1 MRSLRILL
9 AAAEPPLP
17 EGSAVGR
24 WNYSLIRGLVNR
36 GHRVTAFV
44 ACHNSE
50 DELETGRIFPKT
62 QYDVRC
68 YAVPRR
74 VGIGA
79 KVDTLRRPHSYSFS
93 RKFSDELHA
102 ECKLDHDVLHLE
114 GTWSGWLGLDCN
126 TSKAILN
133 VHNLFS
139 TDWVLRRSL
148 GWNERFRRSL
158 CVRAERKLI
167 RSYPTLLAVSPQLAE
182 EVRLIAPR
190 SKVHFVPLTLD
201 VDNYS
206 YIPKHRRPAEPVI
219 GLIGSM
225 NWHPSRSAA
234 ERLLTRL
241 WPAIRRKFANA
252 RVEITG
258 RDARRVLHQFVNVPG
273 VEIRENVA
281 VTKPYFENAAIL
293 LYAPETGS
301 GVKVKV
307 LEAFA
312 YGVPVVTTPDGVE
325 GIEAKD
331 GVHAGIHGTDEGLI
345 ERSIQLLSNPALQET
360 QRIAARSLLET
371 NHSPDSVLQ
380 RLEECYSI

>member
-9 AAAEPPLP
+9 ATTEPPLP

-24 WNYSLIRGLVNR
+24 WYYLLIRGLVTR

-44 ACHNSE
+44 VCNCAE
-50 DELETGRIFPKT
+50 EGVETDRIFPKNE
-62 QYDVRC
+62 YDVRC
-68 YAVPRR
+68 YPVPQRT
-74 VGIGA
+74 GMGS
-79 KVDTLRRPHSYSFS
+79 KVETLRRPHSYAFS
-93 RKFSDELHA
+93 RKFFDELRA
-102 ECKLDHDVLHLE
+102 ECKLDYDVLHLE
-114 GTWSGWLGLDCN
+114 GTWSGWLGLNCN
-126 TSKAILN
+126 TAKTILN

-139 TDWVLRRSL
+139 IDWVRRRSPA
-148 GWNERFRRSL
+148 WNERFRRSL

-167 RSYPTLLAVSPQLAE
+167 RSYPTLLAVSPQLAQR
-182 EVRLIAPR
+182 VHLIAPR
-190 SKVHFVPLTLD
+190 SKVHFLPLSLD
-201 VDNYS
+201 LDNYS
-206 YIPKHRRPAEPVI
+206 YIPKDRRPAEPVV

-225 NWHPSRSAA
+225 NWYPSRSAA

-241 WPAIRRKFANA
+241 WPGIRRKFANA
-252 RVEITG
+252 RLEITG
-258 RDARRVLHQFVNVPG
+258 RDARRVLHKFVNVPG

-281 VTKPYFENAAIL
+281 ATKPYFENAGIL
-293 LYAPETGS
+293 LYAPELGS

-331 GVHAGIHGTDEGLI
+331 GVHAGIHDTDEGLI
-345 ERSIQLLSNPALQET
+345 ERSIQLLSNLALQET

-371 NHSPDSVLQ
+371 NHSPDFVLQ